1 MSVPLTDQGWVP
13 VAEGVPTF
21 VHRGPEGS
29 VWVSDGS
36 ATVQIPRDLLV
47 PLARTLIAERVHGAR
62 RTAG

>member
-1 MSVPLTDQGWVP
+1 MGEGWTP
-13 VAEGVPTF
+13 VAARATTF

-36 ATVQIPRDLLV
+36 GVVSVPRDLLIV
-47 PLARTLIAERVHGAR
+47 LARTLIAERVQGAR